1 MKMILARVALALT
14 LVTGALGVSGCS
26 GTIEKFEKVY
36 TVITS
41 AKATSQAIVLGIQSF
56 DVAKIGATGWLR
68 LRRCD
73 GTNGRPICRDPALL
87 DEVDAAIQ
95 EGTKLRNELKAWVR
109 AHPDGIG
116 PQDAY
121 DKLVAATATIEK
133 VVAIYN
139 AAKKG

>member
-1 MKMILARVALALT
+1 MKTVLARAALALS
-14 LVTGALGVSGCS
+14 LILGASFVTGCS
-26 GTIEKFEKVY
+26 ETLDKFEKVY

-41 AKATSQAIVLGIQSF
+41 AKATSKAIVLGIQSF

-73 GTNGRPICRDPALL
+73 GTNAPICRDPALL

-95 EGTKLRNELKAWVR
+95 DGTKLRNELKAWVR
-109 AHPDGIG
+109 THPDGIG
-116 PQDAY
+116 PQDSY

-139 AAKKG
+139 AAKK